1 MKDPIV
7 PIFLSLEEKLNLKRA
22 GFQIQ
27 EQRTRKTG
35 FDE

>member
-22 GFQIQ
+22 GFPDSGTADQ
-27 EQRTRKTG
+27 ENG
-35 FDE
+35 L